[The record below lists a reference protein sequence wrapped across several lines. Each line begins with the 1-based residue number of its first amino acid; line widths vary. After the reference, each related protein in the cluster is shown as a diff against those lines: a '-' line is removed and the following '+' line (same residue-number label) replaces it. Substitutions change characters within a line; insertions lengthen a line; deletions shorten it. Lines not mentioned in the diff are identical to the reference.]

1 MQHKRT
7 FIFLIIIFTGVFIN
21 TFIFFNPTITKTK
34 ETSIKE
40 IIKSESLSLDY
51 YKKEYSNEEI
61 VAKLKVSNLFNIL
74 ITQSK
79 DNEYYLNHSIN
90 KKSDKKGTEFM
101 DYRVNIESRQIN
113 IYGHNSKTYDIP
125 FRKLELFLDKNYFDE
140 NKYLILEDDTH
151 KFTYQILLIK
161 EITSDFEH
169 MKVDINSKN
178 IVNHINKLKENSIHS
193 RELEYNSNS
202 DIIILQ
208 TCSYNKEN
216 SFYIIVALKEN

>member
-178 IVNHINKLKENSIHS
+178 IVNHIDKLKENSIHS

-202 DIIILQ
+202 AIIILQ